1 MDGAEEEGYRPE
13 AEFEED
19 SRESLFDLFLS
30 NSTVEFENWVT
41 MEIVA
46 VKKGMNLMNLV
57 YGF

>member
-1 MDGAEEEGYRPE
+1 MNGAEEEGHRPE
-13 AEFEED
+13 VEFEED
-19 SRESLFDLFLS
+19 FKEPFFDLSLS

-57 YGF
+57 